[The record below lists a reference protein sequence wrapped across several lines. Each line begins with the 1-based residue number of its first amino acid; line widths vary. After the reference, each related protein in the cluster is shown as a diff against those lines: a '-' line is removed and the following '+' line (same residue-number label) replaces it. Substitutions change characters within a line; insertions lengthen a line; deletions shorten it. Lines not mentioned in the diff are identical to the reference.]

1 MTTEKIARTVRLGQ
15 KPEGIAEVVKYT
27 GVDGAQ
33 YMIPVTF
40 KYRTL
45 TEFGQLLDEVFAL
58 PLPADVQGQ
67 DGKLSSQAIHQGRVQ
82 LNGQYLYLIL
92 KDWALDVPLT
102 LQTCLQLADED
113 PAGTSALMTAYR
125 KLITEGRTGN

>member
-27 GVDGAQ
+27 GLDGAPC
-33 YMIPVTF
+33 MIPVTF

-45 TEFGQLLDEVFAL
+45 TEFGQLLDEVFAM
-58 PLPADVQGQ
+58 PLPADVQGE
-67 DGKLSSQAIHQGRVQ
+67 DGMLSSQAIQQGRVQ
-82 LNGQYLYLIL
+82 LNGQYLHLIL

-102 LQTCLQLADED
+102 PQACIQLADED
-113 PAGTSALMTAYR
+113 PAGTAALMAASR
-125 KLITEGRTGN
+125 KLSTEGRTGN